1 MLLIYFLW
9 LAGLLSGEGKTYSFI
24 KHWWARTVCVCV
36 CVLELEDGGENLGEN
51 KQGQFKVASV
61 LWS

>member
-1 MLLIYFLW
+1 M
-9 LAGLLSGEGKTYSFI
+9 
-24 KHWWARTVCVCV
+24 HQTVCVCV
-36 CVLELEDGGENLGEN
+36 CVCVCVMELEDGGENLGEN